1 MILQAL
7 THCYE
12 DLLKREDLVKQGKIG
27 RPGWSQVK
35 VSYGLNLDAEGNL
48 VQLFR

>member
-7 THCYE
+7 THYYE
-12 DLLKREDLVKQGKIG
+12 DLLEAGKIG

-35 VSYGLNLDAEGNL
+35 VSYGLELDEDCL
-48 VQLFR
+48 LYTSPSPPRH